1 MKCAK
6 EILEIKK
13 EVEQVILQ
21 ESIEE
26 AKKVAAQITEN
37 FADNVRAGD
46 FSLTYD
52 FYILHETDKSPFC
65 YKVCFKKSRYDGY
78 YSTKIH
84 FETLLANLAALHYDI
99 KVEMTSEIHCD
110 MQMQRITISV
120 PSSLPCD

>member
-1 MKCAK
+1 MKSAK

-37 FADNVRAGD
+37 FADNVRARN

-52 FYILHETDKSPFC
+52 FYILHKTDKSLFC
-65 YKVCFKKSRYDGY
+65 YNVFSKKSHFDGY
-78 YSTKIH
+78 CPAKIH
-84 FETLLANLAALHYDI
+84 FETLLANLAALHYNI
-99 KVEMTSEIHCD
+99 KVEMTSEIHCG